1 MSKRNS
7 VKKVLIVED
16 ETDVA
21 ELARLAIEA
30 DDIEVTTAFDGLSAI
45 DEIARIRPDLVL
57 LDVMMPTVDGFD
69 LCKRLKDDPDTEDIL
84 VVLFTAAN
92 EPFIIERI
100 VGVGANDYVMKPVEG
115 AKLEHKIRALLGL
128 NPKT

>member
-30 DDIEVTTAFDGLSAI
+30 DDIDVTTAFDGLSAI

-128 NPKT
+128 SPKT